1 MSDNNY
7 KNVTFFNR
15 KDAKMTQKDK
25 FLETILTKASQ
36 TIQHIVLPEGDDTRT
51 LDAAVTIS
59 QKKIA
64 KLTILGNTEQ
74 ISASLAEKNADMSMI
89 NVIDPAT
96 SAKLSDYAN
105 MYFELRKNKG
115 VTQEDAIKQV
125 ADMMYYGVM
134 MVKSGDADG
143 MVAGAA
149 HSSSDTIRPALQIVK
164 STPGIKTISSV
175 FFMSRGE
182 ELYLFAD
189 CALNIDPDAEQIG
202 DITVSTAKTAKQF
215 GLTPKVAMLSYST
228 RGSGGEK
235 AGLMVQATKI
245 AKEKMAAEFKGEY
258 AIDGELQFDAAV
270 VPAIAE
276 SKAPGSDVKG
286 QANVFIFPDIDAG
299 NIAYKITQ
307 RLGSFNAY
315 GPTLQGIAKPINDL
329 SRGCSADDIVATV
342 AITSI
347 QASQD

>member
-1 MSDNNY
+1 MP
-7 KNVTFFNR
+7 
-15 KDAKMTQKDK
+15 KMTTNDK
-25 FLETILTKASQ
+25 FLDSILTKARQSMR
-36 TIQHIVLPEGDDTRT
+36 HIVLPEGDDSRMIE
-51 LDAAVTIS
+51 AAATIS
-59 QKKIA
+59 QQKIA
-64 KLTILGNTEQ
+64 RLTILGNIENIKTD
-74 ISASLAEKNADMSMI
+74 LACQQADMSLI
-89 NVIDPAT
+89 EIIDPGS
-96 SAKLSDYAN
+96 SAKLDEYAEI
-105 MYFELRKNKG
+105 FHQLRKDKG
-115 VTQEDAIKQV
+115 ITKEEALKVVQDV
-125 ADMMYYGVM
+125 MYYGVM
-134 MVKSGDADG
+134 MVKAGDADG

-164 STPGIKTISSV
+164 SSPGIKTISSV

-189 CALNIDPDAEQIG
+189 CALNIDPNPEQIA
-202 DITVSTAKTAKQF
+202 DIAVATAKTAQQF
-215 GLTPKVAMLSYST
+215 GMTPKVAMLSFST

-235 AGLMVQATKI
+235 ASPMAQATAI

-270 VPAIAE
+270 VPAIAA
-276 SKAPGSDVKG
+276 SKAPGSTVQG

-307 RLGSFNAY
+307 RLGGFNAF

-342 AITSI
+342 AITAI
-347 QASQD
+347 QANNS